1 MFYMYGCCVCYVCYV
16 NATCVLDVVLD
27 IWVIN
32 VLVLVGL
39 VLRLVDI
46 LLKLVEVRCGERT
59 KYLTP
64 LHHRQVDVTVGP
76 GMHLTFIC

>member
-1 MFYMYGCCVCYVCYV
+1 MNV
-16 NATCVLDVVLD
+16 TCVLDVVLD

-32 VLVLVGL
+32 VLVLTDL

-59 KYLTP
+59 KYLTS
-64 LHHRQVDVTVGP
+64 LHTKRRKRLPVQN
-76 GMHLTFIC
+76 